1 MSKKFKAPVD
11 NEDFKFYW
19 NIFVDDVTK
28 RENFKQG
35 HLQQLRIL
43 CKLYTD
49 FDKLSEQIDKE
60 GFTYETD
67 PNGESRYG
75 SQIKV
80 NPACTLRDK
89 TLMEI
94 RQYSKLL
101 KLELLEDKEMNEA
114 EKIRSEWD

>member
-1 MSKKFKAPVD
+1 M
-11 NEDFKFYW
+11 
-19 NIFVDDVTK
+19 
-28 RENFKQG
+28 G

-49 FDKLSEQIDKE
+49 FDKLSDQIDKE

-67 PNGESRYG
+67 PKGESRYG
-75 SQIKV
+75 SQLKV

-101 KLELLEDKEMNEA
+101 KLELFVDKETNDPEE
-114 EKIRSEWD
+114 EKSEWD